1 MCPSGLPAPRLL
13 PSLLLVGLL
22 APEPASGQDPGPISG
37 YVFDAR
43 GSIINL
49 GQDVEAASQ
58 RFLGPAQMPNWGW
71 VGFDLGGH
79 IYPLSLGP
87 VTFGVG
93 ATLHYTEARRY
104 PTEDEPD
111 PDLPPV
117 VSRFVAVS
125 PQLSLNFGHRNGWSY
140 LSGGLGTSR
149 LTIYRDEGTRP
160 NYPSSKTINYGGGA
174 RWFVSP
180 RLAFTVDLRVFA
192 INAIEQMGPQP
203 GSPRM
208 NRYAFSVGASF
219 R

>member
-1 MCPSGLPAPRLL
+1 MPRLR
-13 PSLLLVGLL
+13 SAVLLCLVVVTPLS
-22 APEPASGQDPGPISG
+22 AWAQDPGPISR

-43 GSIINL
+43 GSIISL
-49 GQDVEAASQ
+49 GQDLEVATQ
-58 RFLGPAQMPNWGW
+58 RGLGPAQLPPWGW

-79 IYPLSLGP
+79 VYPLSLGP
-87 VTFGVG
+87 VTFGIG
-93 ATLHYTEARRY
+93 ATLHYTEARRH
-104 PTEDEPD
+104 PSEEEPD

-117 VSRFVAVS
+117 VSRFVALS

-140 LSGGLGTSR
+140 LSGGLGTTR

-160 NYPSSKTINYGGGA
+160 DQPTSKTVNYGGGA

-180 RLAFTVDLRVFA
+180 RLAFTVDLRIFS

-208 NRYAFSVGASF
+208 NRYAFSIGASF